1 MVVQYPHTIIVK
13 WYTEPTTKDNG
24 FVQKGVLVGPYAYEC
39 RAEANSYGKK
49 IVGTD
54 GSLIEYTYS
63 VYLPKS
69 IELIPYNA
77 EFVLSGESFGRFKD
91 LGYLADESGR
101 LILTDD
107 NYLIIVNTGV
117 KFLTINGRVK
127 RSVNNQ
133 FNSRI
138 WL

>member
-1 MVVQYPHTIIVK
+1 MVSQYPHTLIVQ
-13 WYTEPTTKDNG
+13 WYTEPVTKDNG
-24 FVQKGVLVGPYAYEC
+24 LVQRGVLVGPYAYSC

-63 VYLPKS
+63 IYLPKS
-69 IELIPYNA
+69 IELVPHDA
-77 EFVLSGESFGRFKD
+77 EFTLSGESIGRFSD

-117 KFLTINGRVK
+117 KFLTIKGRVK
-127 RSVNNQ
+127 RSINNQ
-133 FNSRI
+133 FNSKI
-138 WL
+138 WV

>member
-1 MVVQYPHTIIVK
+1 MVTQYPHTIIVK
-13 WYTEPTTKDNG
+13 WKTEPTTKDNG
-24 FVQKGVLVGPYAYEC
+24 FVQQGVLVGPFAYQC

-49 IVGTD
+49 INGAD

-63 VYLPKS
+63 IYLPKS
-69 IELIPYNA
+69 IELIPFNA
-77 EFVLSGESFGRFKD
+77 EFTLSGESFGRFVD

-107 NYLIIVNTGV
+107 EYLILVNTGV
-117 KFLTINGRVK
+117 KFLTISGRIK

-133 FNSRI
+133 LNSRL
-138 WL
+138 WV